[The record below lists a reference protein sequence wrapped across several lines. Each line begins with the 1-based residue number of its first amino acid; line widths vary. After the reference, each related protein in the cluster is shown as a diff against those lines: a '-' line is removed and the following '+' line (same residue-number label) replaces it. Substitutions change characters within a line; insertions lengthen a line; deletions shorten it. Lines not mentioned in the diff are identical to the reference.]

1 MFDYL
6 QLGTGLVDAILAHRL
21 AAAAADLLQLDPAPV
36 YAPCWASPTHDYAR
50 TPRPA
55 LVPAKGAFVAAILAA
70 NVHPYL
76 AFRLLHRF
84 FLRLQDSLVEM
95 PGSKHDLFRARFL
108 PLKDK
113 RLLMRFLASDRVPR
127 PGQSLA
133 AFLADHAISSPAL
146 HALLAGLSL
155 APSVA
160 PQAAPALHRLRT
172 LLAALGLH
180 APAGLSALPAALLV
194 AEHAGASD
202 WAEAFVRAAALT
214 GRATQVLGRPV
225 LALAPTSDGW
235 AVRLG
240 PHPAH
245 PHDPHELVFAAR
257 HLLLAQPLLPLLLPD
272 YVPTLAYTLL
282 RATVILD
289 TPNPVPAPLAHDTLF
304 VLPHDPLPPTHALVR
319 GPDTNA
325 CPPGHRV
332 LYLCTLQEG
341 HSEDPET
348 RLRPVLDAL
357 LALVCGPG
365 EGAGEGKREGEGE
378 REGEG
383 QREGE
388 AAGEGEGK
396 TAGEGAGEGEGEREG
411 QRAAPITIHE
421 AVFFAQQVHH
431 PPSPGLL
438 PPNATVVPDWP
449 ADPEHA
455 GFAAVVE
462 WAARTAAD
470 VAESLIAAR
479 PPSTPAPPE

>member
-6 QLGTGLVDAILAHRL
+6 QLGTGLVDAILAQLSTPPPNPVTHTHTHTHTDCPSTAFL

-36 YAPCWASPTHDYAR
+36 YAPRWASPTHDYAR

-70 NVHPYL
+70 N
-76 AFRLLHRF
+76 
-84 FLRLQDSLVEM
+84 
-95 PGSKHDLFRARFL
+95 
-108 PLKDK
+108 
-113 RLLMRFLASDRVPR
+113 
-127 PGQSLA
+127 
-133 AFLADHAISSPAL
+133 
-146 HALLAGLSL
+146 
-155 APSVA
+155 
-160 PQAAPALHRLRT
+160 
-172 LLAALGLH
+172 
-180 APAGLSALPAALLV
+180 
-194 AEHAGASD
+194 
-202 WAEAFVRAAALT
+202 
-214 GRATQVLGRPV
+214 VLGRPV

-341 HSEDPET
+341 HSKDPET

-455 GFAAVVE
+455 GLAAVVE